1 MVCTLGGCN
10 SILLLLP
17 NQLTRPAMLQ
27 RQAIE
32 PRARRQSYDFI
43 DAFPNALLPV
53 YQLQFNPRD
62 KTPKYKQIVQSVITD
77 IGRGVLRKGEQLP
90 SISEL
95 SIEYYLARDTVEKAY
110 RELRERGYITSV
122 QGKGYYVQANEAPKL
137 KILLVFNK
145 LSSYKKIIYYAFL
158 KALGDRATV
167 DLQIH
172 HYSAQHF
179 QEIIDENL
187 GKYNYYVVMP
197 HFTQDLDKANYMKVL
212 ESIPTHQLVL
222 LDKDVPELPG
232 NFLSVHQNFDKDIR
246 EALETAQD
254 LLTKYSRMVLVLPS
268 DGNYPV
274 EIASGF
280 RSFCINADKEF
291 VIKENAQSE
300 HLQAGTAYVV
310 VEEMDLSE
318 LVKKVRES
326 NFQLGREIGMISF
339 NETTLKELLNIT
351 VVSTNFEAMGYT
363 TATLLLD
370 NKRIKVKNPFN
381 MIRRGSL

>member
-1 MVCTLGGCN
+1 
-10 SILLLLP
+10 
-17 NQLTRPAMLQ
+17 MLQ

-32 PRARRQSYDFI
+32 TRPRRQSYGFI
-43 DAFPNALLPV
+43 DTYPTSLIPV

-212 ESIPTHQLVL
+212 ESIPAHQLVL

-280 RSFCINADKEF
+280 RAFCINANKEF
-291 VIKENAQSE
+291 IIKENAQSE

-351 VVSTNFEAMGYT
+351 VISTNFEAMGYT